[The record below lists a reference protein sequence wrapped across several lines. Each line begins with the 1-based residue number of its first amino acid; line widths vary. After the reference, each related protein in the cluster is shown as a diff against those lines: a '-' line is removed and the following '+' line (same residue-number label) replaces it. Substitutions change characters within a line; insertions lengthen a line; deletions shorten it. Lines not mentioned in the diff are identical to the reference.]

1 MILSFSRFGK
11 EIKHNNNTLREFIEN
26 VINKTEDK
34 ELKAFRVT
42 LKQEFENKRN
52 LILYF
57 QNGKLKSHHTTWKE
71 FDYNKVLD
79 FQIGNIYS
87 FKLIEVED
95 IISIDDDYRE
105 DFEKRIYKVSRKPLR
120 FSSRYRDDKYGL
132 KEFEDYD
139 NMQRFI
145 DSEYTDIE
153 DIVKVLCE
161 INLTNNE
168 LISSL
173 QSSVNKLNKDV
184 YILKQQMKW
193 LSNNKGL

>member
-1 MILSFSRFGK
+1 MLISFSRFGE
-11 EIKHNNNTLREFIEN
+11 EIKHNNNTLRDFIDN
-26 VINKTEDK
+26 TVNTTEDK
-34 ELKAFRVT
+34 ELKVFRVR
-42 LKQEFENKRN
+42 LKQEIENKRN

-57 QNGKLKSHHTTWKE
+57 QNGVLKSHHTTLGE
-71 FDYNKVLD
+71 FDYNDMLD
-79 FQIGNIYS
+79 FQVCKTYS
-87 FKLIEVED
+87 CKVVEVED
-95 IISIDDDYRE
+95 IISYDDDCKE
-105 DFEKRIYKVSRKPLR
+105 NFERRIYKVSRKPLR

-193 LSNNKGL
+193 LSKNKEL

>member
-1 MILSFSRFGK
+1 
-11 EIKHNNNTLREFIEN
+11 
-26 VINKTEDK
+26 
-34 ELKAFRVT
+34 
-42 LKQEFENKRN
+42 
-52 LILYF
+52 
-57 QNGKLKSHHTTWKE
+57 
-71 FDYNKVLD
+71 
-79 FQIGNIYS
+79 
-87 FKLIEVED
+87 
-95 IISIDDDYRE
+95 IDDDYRE